1 MIFSKLLFSIL
12 LFSGFNFVGKKIM
25 NKLNIN
31 YFFSKII
38 NLYLINIAIGIVAVI
53 LILYPFLLYKIIYL
67 IHLKILLILLIIIGG
82 LNIIFSFN
90 KDTLIKYYNSNKNLK
105 FNLDKI
111 FLFIL
116 VFLFFLFSLLP
127 ITDADSTGYHLFIPK
142 FYLENEYFPIQ
153 TFNYQTY
160 LFGIGEIFN
169 LFFLA
174 LDLDLF
180 ITLTNFL
187 GIIIILSL
195 IINFNLKYQENSFYS
210 LLILSCPII
219 IPLINTAKPQFF
231 YISLIGILFAI
242 IINLK
247 KNIFKTKSL
256 YQILFIICIF
266 GITCYLAKITFAISY
281 ALIILFFF
289 NYIFKKVSFEK
300 FLYLTVVFFLLNFF
314 LLSPILL
321 WKINNFNIGF
331 FNSFFNPVPNIPG
344 SDIFVDHVKNYFS
357 KNILIYLFPFSFADL
372 TNTFGILLL
381 TFPLLFFIKLKN
393 LKEYLIIIITFI
405 LIISIFGQRS
415 PRFFLEIYFFTIF
428 LICVAKIKFK
438 FFKFLVYLQSSIVAL
453 ILLFGI
459 FTLFP
464 SNFSK
469 GFQKKVFSDYSN
481 GYLLY
486 QWANNHI
493 PENKSFLTN
502 HRSIFF
508 STAEPIFLEFTFFL
522 NDNSTNND
530 IFDFHFKNI
539 NDLNPNYI
547 LFWGDEV
554 KTMSYSFIKFEDC
567 VDNLLIEE
575 NNVGFHAARNPFISN
590 KDFYSA
596 SIYKLK
602 DNVDFKNCIKI
613 IN

>member
-219 IPLINTAKPQFF
+219 IPLINTAKLSVF
-231 YISLIGILFAI
+231 L
-242 IINLK
+242 
-247 KNIFKTKSL
+247 
-256 YQILFIICIF
+256 
-266 GITCYLAKITFAISY
+266 
-281 ALIILFFF
+281 
-289 NYIFKKVSFEK
+289 YIFNRYFVC
-300 FLYLTVVFFLLNFF
+300 
-314 LLSPILL
+314 
-321 WKINNFNIGF
+321 NNN
-331 FNSFFNPVPNIPG
+331 
-344 SDIFVDHVKNYFS
+344 
-357 KNILIYLFPFSFADL
+357 
-372 TNTFGILLL
+372 
-381 TFPLLFFIKLKN
+381 
-393 LKEYLIIIITFI
+393 
-405 LIISIFGQRS
+405 
-415 PRFFLEIYFFTIF
+415 
-428 LICVAKIKFK
+428 
-438 FFKFLVYLQSSIVAL
+438 
-453 ILLFGI
+453 
-459 FTLFP
+459 
-464 SNFSK
+464 
-469 GFQKKVFSDYSN
+469 
-481 GYLLY
+481 
-486 QWANNHI
+486 
-493 PENKSFLTN
+493 
-502 HRSIFF
+502 
-508 STAEPIFLEFTFFL
+508 
-522 NDNSTNND
+522 
-530 IFDFHFKNI
+530 
-539 NDLNPNYI
+539 
-547 LFWGDEV
+547 
-554 KTMSYSFIKFEDC
+554 
-567 VDNLLIEE
+567 
-575 NNVGFHAARNPFISN
+575 
-590 KDFYSA
+590 
-596 SIYKLK
+596 
-602 DNVDFKNCIKI
+602 
-613 IN
+613 